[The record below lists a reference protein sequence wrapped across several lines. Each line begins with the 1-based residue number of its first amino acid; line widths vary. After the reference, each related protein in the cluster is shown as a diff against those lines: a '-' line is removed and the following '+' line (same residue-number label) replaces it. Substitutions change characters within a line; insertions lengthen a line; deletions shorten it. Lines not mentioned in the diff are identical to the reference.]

1 MSREQIR
8 VRVDVEQ
15 WEGLKEAGEGNTELL
30 ARILRD
36 WQQQRQTLAAL
47 MEIDPNPCQALGRL
61 LTSHE
66 LLSTATV
73 TIESFAAPPIT
84 HPQPEPQPSLI
95 AAPEV
100 IGGIENNGDDW

>member
-30 ARILRD
+30 ARLLHD

-47 MEIDPNPCQALGRL
+47 SEIDPNPCQALGRL
-61 LTSHE
+61 LTSYE
-66 LLSTATV
+66 LLSTAVV
-73 TIESFAAPPIT
+73 TIEPAAAPPAA
-84 HPQPEPQPSLI
+84 HSQPEPQPTSLT
-95 AAPEV
+95 APAV

>member
-8 VRVDVEQ
+8 VRVDIEQ
-15 WEGLKEAGEGNTELL
+15 WEGMKEAGEGNTDLL

-47 MEIDPNPCQALGRL
+47 TEIDPNPCQALGRL

-66 LLSTATV
+66 LLSNAVV
-73 TIESFAAPPIT
+73 TIEPSTTPPT
-84 HPQPEPQPSLI
+84 AHPQPTPQPSPTI
-95 AAPEV
+95 APEL